1 MTQTRSMR
9 WKDVPPCPRLTVTP
23 VLAVSE
29 PPLVPLPTQPFL
41 RVSEHRMA
49 TWRCLCIPRL
59 DKLHS
64 PWLCCYCR
72 SVVSDSSRCN
82 GLQPTRLLYPWDSPG
97 KNTGV
102 GCHFLLQ
109 GIVPTQGS
117 NPRLLHC
124 YVDSFSLKHL
134 LGYCPAEDIL
144 THLWVRA
151 ASNPRLCP
159 QRAQQMVGAV

>member
-1 MTQTRSMR
+1 MTQTRPVR
-9 WKDVPPCPRLTVTP
+9 WKECRPCPRLTVTP

-29 PPLVPLPTQPFL
+29 PPLVPLPAQPFL

-59 DKLHS
+59 DKLRS

-72 SVVSDSSRCN
+72 SVVSDSSRPH

-117 NPRLLHC
+117 NPHLLHC
-124 YVDSFSLKHL
+124 YMDLFSLKTPPWL
-134 LGYCPAEDIL
+134 LSSRRHSD
-144 THLWVRA
+144 T
-151 ASNPRLCP
+151 S
-159 QRAQQMVGAV
+159 VGQGCV